1 MFNIK
6 FNALDIDGKIVYCY
20 YRNSEG
26 GKKAQA
32 VERTFPY
39 DGFIEFAPELAE
51 MLEGDVYSI
60 YLEDNYTEKKSID
73 GSYEPLSEEE
83 ITYVKSLIERACVNL
98 EFEDLLKPPSIDDQI
113 DEFIKE
119 FFDEEDDPVE
129 QKDFLSDFFKELEDN
144 EEVVASEDDEN
155 K

>member
-1 MFNIK
+1 MEK
-6 FNALDIDGKIVYCY
+6 
-20 YRNSEG
+20 RQNSE
-26 GKKAQA
+26 AILQ
-32 VERTFPY
+32 RT
-39 DGFIEFAPELAE
+39 
-51 MLEGDVYSI
+51 SI
-60 YLEDNYTEKKSID
+60 YRDKGLCRENNYTEKKSID

-129 QKDFLSDFFKELEDN
+129 QKDFLSDFFKELED
-144 EEVVASEDDEN
+144 EEEN